1 MLLKKHMILKIEEID
16 LLTLRPEGTAGVV
29 RSYIENKMYG
39 THNLPVKVYYNGT
52 MYRYERPQIGSII
65 ENLVNMELKY

>member
-1 MLLKKHMILKIEEID
+1 MTLKIEEIG
-16 LLTLRPEGTAGVV
+16 LFTLRPEGTAGVV

-52 MYRYERPQIGSII
+52 MYRYERPQKGRYRELSQYGVRGSR
-65 ENLVNMELKY
+65 